1 MVFNHPNFTILLF
14 GLIVIELDLI
24 GLQIALEIDYIVV
37 VVQNYTI
44 KLLPDSI
51 VVDIAPKLMF
61 SFVVVDSVEQLVADL
76 PIVVEKNV

>member
-1 MVFNHPNFTILLF
+1 M
-14 GLIVIELDLI
+14 IVIELDLI

-61 SFVVVDSVEQLVADL
+61 SFVVDSVEQLVADL

>member
-61 SFVVVDSVEQLVADL
+61 SFVVDSVEQLVADL